1 MKNVSVLRVLVPM
14 HKGASFI
21 NFNHLTLISFLKKYF
36 YYSSNFV
43 TDYYYFPII
52 STFIIKM
59 ILEKVLL
66 LSDID
71 MLEDNSP

>member
-1 MKNVSVLRVLVPM
+1 M
-14 HKGASFI
+14 
-21 NFNHLTLISFLKKYF
+21 KKYF